1 MKTLEFIAR
10 VSYAR
15 ADIFLCENLQDY
27 TRSAVKKLFEGGK
40 VVINGKSAKPSLVIQ
55 SGDRAEVTLPDAVE
69 YIAKPEDIPID
80 IVYQDSDIAVVNK
93 PQGMTVHAGN
103 GNIDGTLVNALLYKL
118 DSLSGINGVL
128 RPGIVHRIDKDTSG
142 LLVVAKNDAAHLSL
156 SKQIEEKTCRR
167 TYLAL
172 LEGILKPDS
181 GTVTTYIGRDPRD
194 RVKMAVVQPEKGKL
208 AITDYTVLNRYKQ
221 GFTLCR
227 FDLHTG
233 RTHQIRVHARHLGHP
248 VVGDEVYGIK
258 KQKFNLNGQLL
269 HAWRLQLTH
278 PRTGEEM
285 MFEAPLPDYFAKV
298 LKKVD
303 SDKFLL

>member
-1 MKTLEFIAR
+1 METFEFVAR
-10 VSYAR
+10 GGYDR
-15 ADIFLCENLQDY
+15 ADVFICENLAGQ
-27 TRSAVKKLFEGGK
+27 TRSAVKKLFVSGY
-40 VVINGKSAKPSLVIQ
+40 VLINGKTAKPSQTVQ
-55 SGDRAEVTLPDAVE
+55 AGDYARVTLPDAVE
-69 YIAKPEDIPID
+69 YRAKPEDINIE
-80 IVYQDSDIAVVNK
+80 IVYEDGDIAVVNK

-103 GNIDGTLVNALLYKL
+103 GNLEGTLVNALLYRL

-172 LEGILKPDS
+172 LEGIVKPDS
-181 GTVTTYIGRDPRD
+181 GTITTYIGRDPRD
-194 RVKMAVVQPEKGKL
+194 RVKMAVVEPSKGKI
-208 AITDYTVLNRYKQ
+208 AITDYTVLKRFVQ

-233 RTHQIRVHARHLGHP
+233 RTHQIRVHARHMGHP
-248 VVGDEVYGIK
+248 VVGDLVYGVK

-269 HAWRLQLTH
+269 HAWRLTLTH

-285 MFEAPLPDYFAKV
+285 NFEAPLPDYFTAV
-298 LKKVD
+298 LSKLD
-303 SDKFLL
+303 EI